1 MEIPC
6 ALWEKRG
13 VGSKGSLLSGEIVSF
28 LSSEPGKTQKPGRHV
43 ECRITVAQS
52 GCLHE
57 KWVSARSK
65 KRNQGLQK
73 LEVWL
78 WES

>member
-1 MEIPC
+1 MLYGKKEEWGVR
-6 ALWEKRG
+6 AHSYQEKL
-13 VGSKGSLLSGEIVSF
+13 SHSCHLSL
-28 LSSEPGKTQKPGRHV
+28 GRHSDQAGMWM

-73 LEVWL
+73 LEVRL